1 MIRTGREQHVVTDK
15 RHQTTYD
22 GNITLMEDIVTQ
34 KMSTYRTDYALTM
47 HEHFSFGHLYNVI
60 PEEIYMRYS

>member
-22 GNITLMEDIVTQ
+22 GNITLLEDIVTQ

-47 HEHFSFGHLYNVI
+47 HEDFSFGHL
-60 PEEIYMRYS
+60 